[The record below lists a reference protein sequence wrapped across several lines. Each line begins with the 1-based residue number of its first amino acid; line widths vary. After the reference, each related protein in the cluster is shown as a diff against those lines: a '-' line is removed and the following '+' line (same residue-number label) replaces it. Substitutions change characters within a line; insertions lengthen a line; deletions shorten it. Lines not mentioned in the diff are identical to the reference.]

1 MVTPQ
6 QRKQVIVKSIGDIG
20 REASERESTVH
31 ARPMGSRMGQVAAA
45 AAFGNNIGEGIGG
58 IKESFSSVKNVM
70 VGGAGTYGKFA
81 GSKINWLLI
90 GLTYGNTTTRRYAVP
105 QKNYSMVANIPNYLI
120 TAHVLGSS
128 VLYGLSVLRRNK

>member
-6 QRKQVIVKSIGDIG
+6 QRKQVIVKSIGDIE

-45 AAFGNNIGEGIGG
+45 AAFGNNLGEGIGG
-58 IKESFSSVKNVM
+58 LKEGFSSVKNVV
-70 VGGAGTYGKFA
+70 VGGAGTYGKFT
-81 GSKINWLLI
+81 SSNINWLLI
-90 GLTYGNTTTRRYAVP
+90 GLTYGNATGRRYAVP
-105 QKNYSMVANIPNYLI
+105 NKNWSMVANIPSYLI
-120 TAHVLGSS
+120 TAHVGMSS